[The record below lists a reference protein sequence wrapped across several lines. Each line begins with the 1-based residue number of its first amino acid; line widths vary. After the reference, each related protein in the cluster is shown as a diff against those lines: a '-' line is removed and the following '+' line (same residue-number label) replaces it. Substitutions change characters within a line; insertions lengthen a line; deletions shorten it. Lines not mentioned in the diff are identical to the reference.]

1 MPRNSE
7 HLNVGQ
13 NSISANHHFNIIDI
27 LLLDHSYLKECI
39 EVLKDEDENKKNKSK
54 FAKSFL
60 DTLKKHSAGEKK
72 ALYAPLLEA
81 KEFRALI
88 LKGQIEHGIIDSKVK
103 TLTAKLA
110 GLSSLN
116 ETLEA
121 EMIVLAEIVERH
133 LEEEEN
139 ELFPQMQEEI
149 ERSMLNEMGYQFM
162 LARQFTEKDLA
173 FSPDLTEEFSFIKSA
188 PRIPA
193 AQFLARTHDYLSSK
207 DQ

>member
-1 MPRNSE
+1 MPRNYE
-7 HLNVGQ
+7 
-13 NSISANHHFNIIDI
+13 SISANNHFNITDI

-39 EVLKDEDENKKNKSK
+39 EVLKDEDENKKNKCK

-60 DTLKKHSAGEKK
+60 DTLRKHSAGEKR

-81 KEFRALI
+81 KEFRTMV

-110 GLSSLN
+110 GMNSLN
-116 ETLEA
+116 EMLEA
-121 EMIVLAEIVERH
+121 EMIVLAEMVERH

-149 ERSMLNEMGYQFM
+149 ERKMLNEMGYQFM
-162 LARQFTEKDLA
+162 LTRHFTEKDLA
-173 FSPDLTEEFSFIKSA
+173 FAQDLAEEFWFIKNT

-193 AQFLARTHDYLSSK
+193 AQFLARTHDYLSYK